1 MIIHLYG
8 NYNHYDFYPLKS
20 SLGLWHCTLT
30 AGIVPPPANGMYQHY
45 TALAF
50 AMQSIARLSRTWGC

>member
-20 SLGLWHCTLT
+20 SLGRWHCTLT

-50 AMQSIARLSRTWGC
+50 AM